1 MGGTSKQ
8 KNLDMLSP
16 QQRQLYNTALEQ
28 LGPDFIQSMGSF
40 MQPMD
45 EQQMQDTFQQSY
57 IDPAMKTF
65 NQQVVPGI
73 QERFVGG
80 NAGSSSALNQ
90 ALASSASDMTT
101 NLGAQY
107 GQFQQQQ
114 KANQMGALQQFMP
127 MLGQQTY
134 QPYMQQSPGILP
146 GLLGSVGQGFAGSA
160 GNKFGNW
167 MWPGN
172 QGGQG
177 GQGR

>member
-1 MGGTSKQ
+1 MGKTMMGGTSKQ

-28 LGPDFIQSMGSF
+28 LGPDFIQSLGGF

-57 IDPAMKTF
+57 VDPAMQTF

-90 ALASSASDMTT
+90 ALASSASDLST

-107 GQFQQQQ
+107 GNFQQQQ
-114 KANQMGALQQFMP
+114 KQNQMNALQQFMP

-134 QPYMQQSPGILP
+134 QPYMQQKPGILP
-146 GLLGSVGQGFAGSA
+146 GIIGGAGQAFGGGA
-160 GNKFGNW
+160 GNW
-167 MWPGN
+167 W
-172 QGGQG
+172 GG
-177 GQGR
+177 R